1 MSNGGLVFQCGSHLH
16 QVSDISC
23 NRMVN
28 GRDSVSLPR
37 IHMDEIFK
45 RSTMESTSTLFE
57 KVIPV
62 RITKCA
68 SEDRQM
74 DLTIRFIM
82 GVNKLH
88 RNAKVTVLV
97 LKSGIRKV
105 L

>member
-1 MSNGGLVFQCGSHLH
+1 MG
-16 QVSDISC
+16 
-23 NRMVN
+23 N
-28 GRDSVSLPR
+28 GRDSVPTSR
-37 IHMDEIFK
+37 MQMDEIFK

-68 SEDRQM
+68 SEDRHM

-88 RNAKVTVLV
+88 RTTKVIMQGLRLV
-97 LKSGIRKV
+97 RPDLANFMIQ
-105 L
+105 